1 MANAVK
7 KTFEMS
13 SHDLCFDEDKATL
26 LCREK
31 AKNKNLWIKKLE
43 GVADIEGVLED
54 AERFYIICSQDD
66 ENSGY
71 YLAID
76 KSSGSTHWYI
86 PGKAYFHVLHGQS
99 LYAIFADANI
109 EFFLLKIDRSNGSK
123 CWHHRVGSDLCEYL
137 FGSERIL
144 LIYES
149 GKTEAISPLTGSP
162 IRAQR
167 RNERC

>member
-1 MANAVK
+1 MAHAVR

-13 SHDLCFDEDKATL
+13 SHALCFDGDKATL

-31 AKNKNLWIKKLE
+31 ARNKNRWIKKIE
-43 GVADIEGVLED
+43 GVADIDGALED
-54 AERFYIICSQDD
+54 TERFYLICTQDD

-76 KSSGSTHWYI
+76 KSSGSTRWYI

-99 LYAIFADANI
+99 LYAIFADANM

-123 CWHHRVGSDLCEYL
+123 CWHHRVEKDLCEYR
-137 FGSERIL
+137 FGAERII

-149 GKTEAISPLTGSP
+149 GKTETISPLTGCP
-162 IRAQR
+162 VGAQR
-167 RNERC
+167 